1 MTAKQEQECK
11 VPGCRAQSKDERGY
25 CEDHLWILPLSR
37 RTQAEVLDLC
47 EHELANHWSSAIPFL
62 SGSSRGDL
70 DLPLDWITDRIA
82 DVERAREILDGVLR
96 QTSRRRVPS
105 QMRLRLSQDLEKAVE
120 TNLTKLTQILR
131 EGGELRKYASSPES
145 WANMC
150 GRAGLAIVKDGK
162 VLWTCVTMMN

>member
-1 MTAKQEQECK
+1 M
-11 VPGCRAQSKDERGY
+11 
-25 CEDHLWILPLSR
+25 
-37 RTQAEVLDLC
+37 
-47 EHELANHWSSAIPFL
+47 
-62 SGSSRGDL
+62 
-70 DLPLDWITDRIA
+70 DWITDQIA
-82 DVERAREILDGVLR
+82 DVERAREILAGVLR

-162 VLWTCVTMMN
+162 VLWTCVTMTN